1 MVIRPAQVEDATYW
15 ERMRQSL
22 WPSSK
27 REHASEIAR
36 YFAGNT
42 REPIEVLLAFSERG
56 DAIGFVELSFRAYAE
71 GCVSDQVA
79 YLEGLY
85 VAPPGEGE
93 ALVQV

>member
-1 MVIRPAQVEDATYW
+1 MVIRPAQAEDATYW

-56 DAIGFVELSFRAYAE
+56 DAIGLSNSRF
-71 GCVSDQVA
+71 
-79 YLEGLY
+79 
-85 VAPPGEGE
+85 APTQKDVFPTR
-93 ALVQV
+93 